1 MKTIRNVFWVIAL
14 VLLGWGSVNAQLWE
28 PLAGGTSYSIRNVFA
43 DSISKKLYLVGHFKY
58 AGDTMVLGIAEWDGQ
73 AFKCLGGGI
82 PDPWYCLPSNYAVC
96 ISPSFIYSYN
106 NQVFVSGNFDTIGG
120 GYPIDGLARWDGSQ
134 WIDCGY
140 HEHII
145 MLDETHG
152 DLFGFGIFHDGTNG
166 PMQAFGK
173 WNGLTFGQFGT
184 QITFYQSGFGPFQ
197 VEFYKGEYY
206 FGGNFQEPNGLK
218 EIMRWNGASWLPVQQ
233 GVLGDAQ
240 VSVMRVFKDQL
251 FVGGPFYV
259 ADGNPADNLM
269 AWDGQEWYN
278 PFPNVLFQQQVNKMQ
293 IIGGKLYMVGTHYV
307 QGDNG
312 WEGPYGI
319 AHYDGNEFCSFGGL
333 NTYPWD
339 VAGFDNE
346 IFVTGGMGI
355 RLYDS
360 LTNSIGDTIK
370 FLGHWIG
377 GDSTDICISQPVRVQ
392 DPVWTQNPTISLY
405 PNPSNSSFTLT
416 LPANTSTCTLK
427 IHDITGREVAAS
439 RTYRAG
445 DPPVDVTHLS
455 AGLYFVEVQIKDR
468 VEVIKLVKQ

>member
-1 MKTIRNVFWVIAL
+1 LYV
-14 VLLGWGSVNAQLWE
+14 
-28 PLAGGTSYSIRNVFA
+28 GGQ
-43 DSISKKLYLVGHFKY
+43 FKY
-58 AGDTMVLGIAEWDGQ
+58 AGDSVVNGIAVWSNNSFD
-73 AFKCLGGGI
+73 ALGGGL
-82 PDPWYCLPSNYAVC
+82 PDGFRPNTTPEAINHR
-96 ISPSFIYSYN
+96 PYSIRN
-106 NQVFVSGNFDTIGG
+106 HENQIFVSGDFDTIGG
-120 GYPIDGLARWDGSQ
+120 IYPTHGLARWDGIT
-134 WIDCGY
+134 WTDCGY
-140 HEHII
+140 HEHMI

-184 QITFYQSGFGPFQ
+184 QITFYQSGYGPFQ

-233 GVLGDAQ
+233 GVLGGAQ

-370 FLGHWIG
+370 YLGHWIG

-392 DPVWTQNPTISLY
+392 DPTSSTNPTINLY
-405 PNPSNSSFTLT
+405 PNPTNSAFTLT
-416 LPANTSTCTLK
+416 LPPNTSTCTHK
-427 IHDITGREVAAS
+427 IHDITGREVAPARS
-439 RTYRAG
+439 YRAG

-455 AGLYFVEVQIKDR
+455 AGLYFVEVRVKDR
-468 VEVIKLVKQ
+468 VEVVKLVKEN